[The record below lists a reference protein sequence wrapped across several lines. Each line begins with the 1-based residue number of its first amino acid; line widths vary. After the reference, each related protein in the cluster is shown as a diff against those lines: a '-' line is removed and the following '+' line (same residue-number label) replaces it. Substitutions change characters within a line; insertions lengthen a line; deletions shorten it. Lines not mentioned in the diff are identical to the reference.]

1 MNLKTLKSYC
11 RQVTSFRIK
20 LSDLPFVIQGIA
32 IALLFGRL
40 FFDSWIAFLLIS
52 PITVPWVIM
61 QKKIDKKQKCML
73 LGIQFRDAIF
83 SVLTNLKAGYS
94 VENAFFEAN
103 KDMKLL
109 YGKNKDISDYL
120 TMINTGLKNNIPL
133 EKLIYRMGNDSENV
147 DIQEFAFVFAASKR
161 SGGNMTDIIERTINI
176 ISRKLEVE
184 KEIDVLVSAKR
195 LEARIMN
202 LVPFFI
208 IFYISLT
215 SPGFF
220 DVLYHNPF
228 GIAVMTICMVLYI
241 YNLGKDSKYCSV
253 NEYSGVFISCYTGDC
268 LYSCGYDK
276 RNRTSG

>member
-20 LSDLPFVIQGIA
+20 LSDLPFVIQGIV

-103 KDMKLL
+103 KDMELL

-133 EKLIYRMGNDSENV
+133 EKLIYRMGNDSGNV

-176 ISRKLEVE
+176 ISRKMEVE

-228 GIAVMTICMVLYI
+228 GIAVMTICMGLYI
-241 YNLGKDSKYCSV
+241 FSYIISERIV
-253 NEYSGVFISCYTGDC
+253 NIAV
-268 LYSCGYDK
+268 
-276 RNRTSG
+276 

>member
-133 EKLIYRMGNDSENV
+133 EKLIYRMGNDSGNV

-176 ISRKLEVE
+176 ISRKMEVE

-228 GIAVMTICMVLYI
+228 GIAVMTICMGLYI
-241 YNLGKDSKYCSV
+241 FSYIISERIV
-253 NEYSGVFISCYTGDC
+253 NIAV
-268 LYSCGYDK
+268 
-276 RNRTSG
+276 

>member
-241 YNLGKDSKYCSV
+241 FSYIISERIV
-253 NEYSGVFISCYTGDC
+253 NIAV
-268 LYSCGYDK
+268 
-276 RNRTSG
+276 